1 MKRSKPRHLTKIL
14 TLSLL
19 VASQST
25 YAQSFPENLQGA
37 WCIPGEGA
45 TFFTDPKSA
54 QMGDIQCK
62 LLSTQPTQQGIKAR
76 LICTNWTGK
85 YVERMSLDI
94 SNGNLRISNDSAIR
108 RKCP

>member
-1 MKRSKPRHLTKIL
+1 MKRSKSRSFIKFFLVP
-14 TLSLL
+14 LL
-19 VASQST
+19 IASQST
-25 YAQSFPENLQGA
+25 YAQSFPDNLQGA

-45 TFFTDPKSA
+45 TFFIDPKSA

-62 LLSTQPTQQGIKAR
+62 LLNTQPAQQGIKAS

-85 YVERMSLDI
+85 YAERMSLNI